1 MDKFINYESEEFKEL
16 LEQIEQS
23 IEDVQD
29 VRDKHRPTLA
39 DERYLSGEEVM
50 EYLHISPRTL
60 QTLRDK
66 RMICYTTIGGKILYP
81 EKELQQVLHNNYQSP
96 ELPFWWEMK
105 NNTIDMQIL
114 RRGSWSCHP
123 RIKWKQAF
131 LMLIRDACFGLKI
144 CVIVGS
150 VVFVAGYYLHFE
162 QGNRQ
167 ASERKY
173 YP

>member
-16 LEQIEQS
+16 LVQIEQS

-50 EYLHISPRTL
+50 KYLHISPRTL

-66 RMICYTTIGGKILYP
+66 QMICFTTIGGKILYP

-96 ELPFWWEMK
+96 ELPF
-105 NNTIDMQIL
+105 
-114 RRGSWSCHP
+114 
-123 RIKWKQAF
+123 
-131 LMLIRDACFGLKI
+131 
-144 CVIVGS
+144 
-150 VVFVAGYYLHFE
+150 
-162 QGNRQ
+162 
-167 ASERKY
+167 
-173 YP
+173 

>member
-16 LEQIEQS
+16 LEQVEQS

-81 EKELQQVLHNNYQSP
+81 EDELIEVLHQNYRSQ
-96 ELPFWWEMK
+96 ELPF
-105 NNTIDMQIL
+105 
-114 RRGSWSCHP
+114 
-123 RIKWKQAF
+123 
-131 LMLIRDACFGLKI
+131 
-144 CVIVGS
+144 
-150 VVFVAGYYLHFE
+150 
-162 QGNRQ
+162 
-167 ASERKY
+167 
-173 YP
+173 